1 MATAHASRALSNG
14 MGLRSSSSPVLGISS
29 SQSTRALRLSELP
42 QSLSLV
48 LGDFLSAVLALQLTA
63 LFLSATGRPAFNWSD
78 SLIWIGFWILW
89 RAYQGLYPGY
99 GRSPQ
104 TELRLHTVGTIQLLG
119 AQLAAAF
126 AVHRLVP
133 SALGLLLQWGL
144 ILILALLVRYGLR
157 SLLIRGNQ
165 YGRAISVIGAGK
177 TAALTI
183 AYLKGNPAYGLN
195 PVVAYDDNPT
205 LHGTL
210 LEGVLIVGTLD
221 NALNAPRTAQA
232 LISIPG
238 ARAEVQQRVVNS
250 VYAAYPFTWV
260 VPDLFGVPNQALQPH
275 NIGSIASLE
284 IKNNLRSVQS
294 QVVKRV
300 LDLGLSLAGLT
311 LIFPILLVIALLI
324 RLDSEGPAIYKAERL
339 GRNGKTFPCYK
350 FRSMYQNAEQ
360 RLVDLLATDSVRRE
374 EYEKFHKLRDDPR
387 VTRVGAFLRKTSLDE
402 LPQLLNVVLGQMSLI
417 GPRPYLPRE
426 QTKMGDAAQEILL
439 VVPGMTGYWQV
450 NERNES
456 TFERR
461 LDMDR
466 FYIANWSIWID
477 AIILISTVKIV
488 IRGKGAY

>member
-1 MATAHASRALSNG
+1 
-14 MGLRSSSSPVLGISS
+14 MGLRSSSSPGLGVSVDR
-29 SQSTRALRLSELP
+29 STRALRLSELP

-48 LGDFLSAVLALQLTA
+48 LGDLLSAALALQLTS
-63 LFLSATGRPAFNWSD
+63 LFLGATGRPALNWSD
-78 SLIWIGFWILW
+78 SLIWVGFWILW

-104 TELRLHTVGTIQLLG
+104 TELRLHTVGTVQLLG

-126 AVHRLVP
+126 AVHQLAP
-133 SALGLLLQWGL
+133 SALGLVLQWGL
-144 ILILALLVRYGLR
+144 ILVLALLIRYGLR
-157 SLLIRGNQ
+157 SLLIRGGQ
-165 YGRAISVIGAGK
+165 YGRAISVIGAGQ

-183 AYLKGNPAYGLN
+183 AHLRSNPAYGLN
-195 PVVAYDDNPT
+195 PVVAYDDNPA

-210 LEGVLIVGTLD
+210 LEGVPIVGTLD
-221 NALNAPRTAQA
+221 DALNAPRTAQA

-238 ARAEVQQRVVNS
+238 ARAEVLQRVVNS
-250 VYAAYPFTWV
+250 VYAAYPSTWV

-284 IKNNLRSVQS
+284 IKNNLRSVQARF
-294 QVVKRV
+294 VKRV
-300 LDLGLSLAGLT
+300 LDLVLSVVGLT
-311 LIFPILLVIALLI
+311 LIFPILLIIALLI

-339 GRNGKTFPCYK
+339 GRDGKTFPCYK

-360 RLVDLLATDSVRRE
+360 RLVELLATDADRRA
-374 EYEKFHKLRDDPR
+374 EYEKYHKLRDDPR
-387 VTRVGAFLRKTSLDE
+387 VTRIGALLRKTSLDE
-402 LPQLLNVVLGQMSLI
+402 LPQLLNVVLGQMSLV

-426 QTKMGDAAQEILL
+426 QPKMGNAAREILL
-439 VVPGMTGYWQV
+439 INPGMTGYWQV

-466 FYIANWSIWID
+466 FYIANWSPWLD
-477 AIILISTVKIV
+477 VVILMQT
-488 IRGKGAY
+488 IRVVLLGKGAY

>member
-1 MATAHASRALSNG
+1 
-14 MGLRSSSSPVLGISS
+14 MGLRSSSPPGLGVSVDR
-29 SQSTRALRLSELP
+29 STRALRLSELP

-48 LGDFLSAVLALQLTA
+48 LGDLLSAALALQLTS
-63 LFLSATGRPAFNWSD
+63 LFLGATGRPALNWSD
-78 SLIWIGFWILW
+78 SLIWVGFWILW

-104 TELRLHTVGTIQLLG
+104 TELRLHTVGTVTLLG
-119 AQLAAAF
+119 AQIAAAF

-133 SALGLLLQWGL
+133 SVPGLLLQWGL

-157 SLLIRGNQ
+157 SLLIRGGQ
-165 YGRAISVIGAGK
+165 YGRSISVIGAGQ

-183 AYLKGNPAYGLN
+183 AHLKSNPAYGLN
-195 PVVAYDDNPT
+195 PVVAYDDNPA

-210 LEGVLIVGTLD
+210 LEGVPIVGTLD
-221 NALNAPRTAQA
+221 DALNAPRTAQA

-284 IKNNLRSVQS
+284 IKNNLRSVQAR
-294 QVVKRV
+294 VIKRV
-300 LDLGLSLAGLT
+300 LDLVLSLIGLI
-311 LIFPILLVIALLI
+311 LISPILLVIALLI

-339 GRNGKTFPCYK
+339 GRDGKTFPCYK
-350 FRSMYQNAEQ
+350 FRSMYQNGEQ
-360 RLVDLLATDSVRRE
+360 RLVELLATDSDRRA
-374 EYEKFHKLRDDPR
+374 EYEKYHKLRDDPR
-387 VTRVGAFLRKTSLDE
+387 VTRIGAFLRKTSLDE
-402 LPQLLNVVLGQMSLI
+402 LPQLLNVVLGQMSLV

-426 QTKMGDAAQEILL
+426 QPKMGNAAREILL
-439 VVPGMTGYWQV
+439 INPGMTGYWQV
-450 NERNES
+450 NERSES

-466 FYIANWSIWID
+466 FYIANWSPWLDI
-477 AIILISTVKIV
+477 IILFKTVRVVLIS
-488 IRGKGAY
+488 KGAY

>member
-1 MATAHASRALSNG
+1 
-14 MGLRSSSSPVLGISS
+14 MGLRSSSSPGLGVSVDR
-29 SQSTRALRLSELP
+29 STRALRLSELP

-48 LGDFLSAVLALQLTA
+48 LGDLLSAALALQLTS
-63 LFLSATGRPAFNWSD
+63 LFLGATGRPALNWSD
-78 SLIWIGFWILW
+78 SLIWVGFWILW

-104 TELRLHTVGTIQLLG
+104 TELRLHTVGTVQLLG

-126 AVHRLVP
+126 AVHQLAP
-133 SALGLLLQWGL
+133 SALGLVLQWGL
-144 ILILALLVRYGLR
+144 ILVLALLIRYGLR
-157 SLLIRGNQ
+157 SLLIRGGQ
-165 YGRAISVIGAGK
+165 YGRAISVIGAGQ

-183 AYLKGNPAYGLN
+183 SHLRSNPAYGLN
-195 PVVAYDDNPT
+195 PVVAYDDNPA

-210 LEGVLIVGTLD
+210 LEGVPIVGTLD
-221 NALNAPRTAQA
+221 DALNAPRTAQA

-238 ARAEVQQRVVNS
+238 ARAEVLQRVVNS
-250 VYAAYPFTWV
+250 VYAAYPSTWV

-284 IKNNLRSVQS
+284 IKNNLRSVQARF
-294 QVVKRV
+294 VKRM
-300 LDLGLSLAGLT
+300 LDLLLSVVGLT
-311 LIFPILLVIALLI
+311 LIFPILLIIALLI
-324 RLDSEGPAIYKAERL
+324 RLDSEGPAIYRAERL
-339 GRNGKTFPCYK
+339 GRDGKAFPCYK

-360 RLVDLLATDSVRRE
+360 RLVELLATDSDRRA
-374 EYEKFHKLRDDPR
+374 EYEKYHKLRDDPR

-426 QTKMGDAAQEILL
+426 RPKMGEAAQEILL
-439 VVPGMTGYWQV
+439 VSPGMTGYWQV

-466 FYIANWSIWID
+466 FYIANWSTWLD
-477 AIILISTVKIV
+477 AIILIQTVRV
-488 IRGKGAY
+488 VLMGKGAY